1 MQHNDEAATIASD
14 ERKVKKIP
22 ELVELPPI
30 AFQYIREELANAH
43 PLAQAISNSP
53 LENGHARVFATEN
66 TPVADLLEL
75 RGNPNPYPSVDDL
88 RASWQA
94 FVDFA
99 TDYLRRGGRR
109 ALIMGKPYA
118 KRDQFLL
125 DLQRTPLRLGREWT
139 DWCVCGEY
147 IGFYITEAADE
158 RRIRDFF
165 DDVQALTTF
174 GVLTHDIEL
183 PLHDELPPE
192 KLEKAV
198 AQADYILVGAYEF
211 NGMLIWSR

>member
-22 ELVELPPI
+22 ELIELPPI

-53 LENGHARVFATEN
+53 LENGHVQVFATES
-66 TPVADLLEL
+66 TPVEDMLEL

-94 FVDFA
+94 FVNFA
-99 TDYLRRGGRR
+99 THYLRCGGKRTLMMGNPYITHDYLRRW
-109 ALIMGKPYA
+109 
-118 KRDQFLL
+118 
-125 DLQRTPLRLGREWT
+125 LQRTPLTLGREWT
-139 DWCVCGEY
+139 DWCICGDY
-147 IGFYITEAADE
+147 IGFYVSEAANE

-174 GVLTHDIEL
+174 GILTHDVEL
-183 PLHDELPPE
+183 PLQSKLLPDVL
-192 KLEKAV
+192 KRAV
-198 AQADYILVGAYEF
+198 VQADYILVGAYEF
-211 NGMLIWSR
+211 NGMLIWSH